1 LPLSGFKR
9 LFQPGFGFNSG
20 FYNLE
25 KFQAI
30 LVQLEK
36 TIKKKPLTTGRRAGF
51 NLRVE
56 PDFGMTIA
64 LGPIKKRLKLS

>member
-9 LFQPGFGFNSG
+9 LFLPGFGFNSG

-36 TIKKKPLTTGRRAGF
+36 TNKKKPLTTALRASF
-51 NLRVE
+51 NPCFE
-56 PDFGMTIA
+56 PHFLHAFGIPFE
-64 LGPIKKRLKLS
+64 LI